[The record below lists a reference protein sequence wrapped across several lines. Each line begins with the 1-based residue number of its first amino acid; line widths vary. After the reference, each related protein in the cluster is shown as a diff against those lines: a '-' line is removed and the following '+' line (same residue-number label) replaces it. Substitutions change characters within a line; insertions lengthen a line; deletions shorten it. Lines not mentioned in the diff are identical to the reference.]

1 MLQSISNKSMN
12 TGSAQIWLDG
22 WEKKRIQCRVNKEGG
37 VDLEGAKRVNMV
49 KNNCINFSANNNEG
63 KFES

>member
-1 MLQSISNKSMN
+1 MT

-22 WEKKRIQCRVNKEGG
+22 WKKKRIQCRVNKEGG
-37 VDLEGAKRVNMV
+37 VDLEGAEGVKMV
-49 KNNCINFSANNNEG
+49 KKNNCIKFSTNNNEG